1 MKIHSTAIIDK
12 GAELDGSVSAGPYVI
27 IENGVKIGADTEI
40 LPHTVISGTTTIGER
55 NRIGPFSTIGA
66 PPQDIKYRGEDTRL
80 VIGDDNQI
88 REYVSMHRGTV
99 SGHKVT
105 TVGSNNLFM
114 AYAHIAHDCIIG
126 DHIIMANAATLG
138 GHVEVADH
146 VTMGGLVAVQQ
157 FIRIGMHSFIGGL
170 SGINQD
176 VPPFIIL
183 AGTRSGMR
191 VTRINSIGLKRCGV
205 DEATIQGL
213 NKAFRII
220 FRTRGLLLQD
230 ALDKAIAENPD
241 NELVEKLVV
250 FFKTSKRSVVRNAGN
265 E

>member
-12 GAELDGSVSAGPYVI
+12 GAELDGSVSVGPYVV

-40 LPHTVISGTTTIGER
+40 LPHTVISGTTIIGER

-66 PPQDIKYRGEDTRL
+66 PPQDIKYSGEDTRL

-114 AYAHIAHDCIIG
+114 AYVHIAHDCIIC
-126 DHIIMANAATLG
+126 DDIIMANAATLG
-138 GHVEVADH
+138 GHVEVEDH
-146 VTMGGLVAVQQ
+146 VTLGGLVAVQQ
-157 FIRIGMHSFIGGL
+157 FIRIGAHSFIGGL

-176 VPPFIIL
+176 VPPFVIL
-183 AGTRSGMR
+183 AGTRAGMR
-191 VTRINSIGLKRCGV
+191 VTRINSIGLKRYGV

-213 NKAFRII
+213 HKAFRII
-220 FRTRGLLLQD
+220 FRTKGLLLQD

-241 NELVEKLVV
+241 NELVEKLVA
-250 FFKTSKRSVVRNAGN
+250 FFKTSNRSVVRNAGN